1 MLKTFQIML
10 ELLINFNIR
19 NWEDFA
25 LTRPNCLI
33 QLGINLLLI
42 EIKYLGAVDLCLN
55 FERK

>member
-1 MLKTFQIML
+1 ML

-33 QLGINLLLI
+33 QIGINSLAI